1 MIFNNM
7 FITNNII
14 GEAMNAT
21 NLRHNTILNNIANAD
36 VPGFQR
42 STVEFESYLSREL
55 DITENNNGSVNLN
68 NIQPSIHISNES
80 LAYRLDGNNV
90 DIEIEMV
97 SLYQNSTRYDV
108 MSNSLMN
115 NYRRINSAINS
126 NI

>member
-1 MIFNNM
+1 MILNNM
-7 FITNNII
+7 FTTNNII

-21 NLRHNTILNNIANAD
+21 SVRHNTILNNIANVD
-36 VPGFQR
+36 VPHFQR
-42 STVEFESYLSREL
+42 STVAFESYLSKEL
-55 DITENNNGSVNLN
+55 DRSENNGGSVNLN
-68 NIQPSIHISNES
+68 NIQPSIHISNET
-80 LAYRLDGNNV
+80 LAHRIDGNNV
-90 DIEIEMV
+90 DIEVEMV